1 MAAAREESGAMRRQP
16 PFLRVFL
23 GGLGLILLGTWLCR
37 SDSQTPEVVVYCA
50 HDAIFADQM
59 LKLFEQRS
67 GIQVRVL
74 YDEEASKSLGLTQR
88 ILAERTAPQC
98 DVFWNNQTLGTERLR
113 RAGVLQPCSA
123 DWCSRIPARFRAAD
137 LQWVGFAA
145 RLRVWIF
152 GTANG
157 AWDQQRIDAL
167 MGGDSLASVA
177 IAVPLFG
184 TTLTHYTEL
193 CHRYGLDSLQAWHAS
208 LQERGIREVRGNGA
222 VRDLVA
228 AGVCELGLTDTDDAF
243 AAMDAG
249 SAVGILPVRLAD
261 DATICIPN
269 TVAMI
274 RNCPHPEAA
283 GELIRFLLSAEAETL
298 LANSS
303 ARQIPLGPV
312 DETQLSEAV
321 RQLLPFAAAGGEP
334 AAAAAED
341 ERVLKWLQGLY
352 TAGVDNSG

>member
-1 MAAAREESGAMRRQP
+1 MRRQP

-23 GGLGLILLGTWLCR
+23 VAVGILLLVTWLSR
-37 SDSQTPEVVVYCA
+37 SDAQTPEVVVYCA
-50 HDAIFADQM
+50 HDAIFADEM
-59 LKLFEQRS
+59 LQLFEQRS
-67 GIQVRVL
+67 GIRVRVL

-88 ILAERTAPQC
+88 ILAERAAPQC

-123 DWCSRIPARFRAAD
+123 DWCHRIPTRFRSPD
-137 LQWVGFAA
+137 LHWVGFAA

-152 GTANG
+152 GNAAG
-157 AWDQQRIDAL
+157 DWDQQRIDAV
-167 MGGDSLASVA
+167 MSGDSLTRVA

-193 CHRYGLDSLQAWHAS
+193 CRVQGLEELQAWHAS
-208 LQERGIREVRGNGA
+208 LHERGIREVRGNGA

-243 AAMDAG
+243 AALDAG
-249 SAVGILPVRLAD
+249 AAVGILPVRLSD

-274 RNCPHPEAA
+274 RNCPHPDTA
-283 GELIRFLLSAEAETL
+283 GQLIRFLLSAEAETL
-298 LANSS
+298 LASS
-303 ARQIPLGPV
+303 AARQIPLGPV
-312 DETQLSEAV
+312 DESQLPEEV
-321 RQLLPFAAAGGEP
+321 RHLLPYAAAGGEP

-341 ERVLKWLQGLY
+341 ERVLEWLQGLY
-352 TAGVDNSG
+352 TVSDQDSG